1 MPDLL
6 DYQVVRGANKQ
17 LTVPTWDVEGRI
29 VDSRNQAIVIR
40 DITAANVSFPQVLG
54 NLTAAQQDDWV
65 ALVVQQLIFRR
76 FNLL

>member
-6 DYQVVRGANKQ
+6 GYAVNRAANKT
-17 LTVPTWDVEGRI
+17 LTVPTWDIVGRI
-29 VDSRNQAIVIR
+29 VDSTDQSIVIR

-65 ALVVQQLIFRR
+65 ASVVQQLIFKR
-76 FNLL
+76 FNLG

>member
-6 DYQVVRGANKQ
+6 GYAVVRGANKQ
-17 LTVPTWDVEGRI
+17 LTVPTWDVVGRI
-29 VDSRNQAIVIR
+29 VDSRNQQVVLN

-65 ALVVQQLIFRR
+65 ASVVQQLIFRR